1 MKLSRILT
9 TVAAAAAVTAAMTA
23 SASAEYNIVD
33 GVQPWIDQSSGNY
46 LVILYSTGTAPDD
59 VKAVD
64 LGLSVADVGQIASAK
79 FTFKVDDADGMMD
92 LDYGGC
98 IGTSAH
104 ECVNNPGG
112 SDLYSKYNWVTE
124 EWYGFDDPDLDIN
137 TLATDKG
144 LQTVKEGDLTYSVTG
159 NITNAVANGDLDD
172 LTSFRVFCSD
182 WGIMSYTT
190 MEKTEFFD
198 ASGNLVLSMDGM
210 GNVLSTT
217 FDLGASDNNDAPAAD
232 DNADNSDA
240 PAATTPS
247 APAAGDSKGS
257 PDTGVEGV
265 AALAGVAIVAAGAIV
280 LAKRK

>member
-9 TVAAAAAVTAAMTA
+9 TAAAAAAVTAAMTA

-33 GVQPWIDQSSGNY
+33 GVQPWIDQSAGNY

-64 LGLSVADVGQIASAK
+64 LGLSVADVGQIDSAK
-79 FTFKVDDADGMMD
+79 FTFKIDDADGMMD

-98 IGTSAH
+98 IGSSAH

-112 SDLYSKYNWVTE
+112 SELYSMYNWNTE
-124 EWYGFDDPDLDIN
+124 EWYGFEDPDLDIN
-137 TLATDKG
+137 TLATEKTM
-144 LQTVKEGDLTYSVTG
+144 QTVKEGDLTYSVSG
-159 NITNAVANGDLDD
+159 KIKNAVANGDLDD

-190 MEKTEFFD
+190 MEKSEFFD
-198 ASGNLVLSMDGM
+198 ASGNLVLALDGK

-217 FDLGASDNNDAPAAD
+217 FDLGSSNSAAPAAD
-232 DNADNSDA
+232 NNA
-240 PAATTPS
+240 PAADENNAPAATPS
-247 APAAGDSKGS
+247 APAASDSKGS

-265 AALAGVAIVAAGAIV
+265 AALAGVALIAAGAV
-280 LAKRK
+280 TLAK

>member
-9 TVAAAAAVTAAMTA
+9 TAAAAVAVTAAMTA

-64 LGLSVADVGQIASAK
+64 LGLSVADVGQINSAK

-98 IGTSAH
+98 IGSSAH

-124 EWYGFDDPDLDIN
+124 EWYGFEDEDLDIN

-144 LQTVKEGDLTYSVTG
+144 IQSVKEGDLTYSVTG
-159 NITNAVANGDLDD
+159 KITNAVANGDLDD

-190 MEKTEFFD
+190 MEKSEFFD
-198 ASGNLVLSMDGM
+198 ASGNLVLALDGN

-217 FDLGASDNNDAPAAD
+217 FDLGSSNSDAPAADDNNDAPAA
-232 DNADNSDA
+232 
-240 PAATTPS
+240 TPS
-247 APAAGDSKGS
+247 APAASDSKGS

-265 AALAGVAIVAAGAIV
+265 AALAGVAIIAAGAVV